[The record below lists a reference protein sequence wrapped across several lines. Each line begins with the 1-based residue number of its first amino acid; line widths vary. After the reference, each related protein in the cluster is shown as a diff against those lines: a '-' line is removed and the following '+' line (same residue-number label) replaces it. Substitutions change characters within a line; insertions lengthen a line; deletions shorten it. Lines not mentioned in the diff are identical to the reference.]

1 MCLLM
6 PVLSANY
13 TGHLNLNDLNAC
25 VLLALFVLMTFNVT
39 EVLKYSAILKNKILT
54 KLGNNLSLH
63 VLRTLILNVVIKQQ
77 VINWHAFCFNRIT
90 MQMEA

>member
-25 VLLALFVLMTFNVT
+25 VLLALFVLMNFNVT
-39 EVLKYSAILKNKILT
+39 EALK
-54 KLGNNLSLH
+54 
-63 VLRTLILNVVIKQQ
+63 
-77 VINWHAFCFNRIT
+77 CFSDF
-90 MQMEA
+90 QK